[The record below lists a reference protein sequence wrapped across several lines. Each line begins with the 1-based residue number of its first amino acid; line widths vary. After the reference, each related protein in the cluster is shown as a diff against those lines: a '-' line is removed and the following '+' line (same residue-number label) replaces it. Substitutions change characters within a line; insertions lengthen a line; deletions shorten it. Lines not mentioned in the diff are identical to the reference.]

1 MRWSSTNSEVVAS
14 NKTTLGEIL
23 DIEKNM
29 AKWVLNA
36 PEPPSMLRQV
46 VDNVKDT
53 LLPHPNPK
61 TFSYLRNQPF
71 SKRAFALLQNLFP
84 ILASLQNY
92 NAQKLKCDLMAGL
105 TLAIFAIPQVHL
117 FYFSSHASLVPR
129 FLKKSL

>member
-1 MRWSSTNSEVVAS
+1 MGDQATN
-14 NKTTLGEIL
+14 
-23 DIEKNM
+23 
-29 AKWVLNA
+29 
-36 PEPPSMLRQV
+36 MLRQV

-71 SKRAFALLQNLFP
+71 SKRAFALLQDLFP
-84 ILASLQNY
+84 ILPSLHNY
-92 NAQKLKCDLMAGL
+92 NAQKFKCDFMAGL

>member
-1 MRWSSTNSEVVAS
+1 MCWSSSNSEVVAS

-46 VDNVKDT
+46 VDNVKET
-53 LLPHPNPK
+53 LLPHPNPN